1 MPAATQI
8 ATTYPN
14 AFNLPLDLNHPL
26 SPNRAL
32 AIHLPSPLTT
42 HKPSSIQDLT
52 TRLPS
57 LYSPTQ
63 GITNEHLLS
72 AHKATIVSPSPPID
86 YVLEK
91 QNLLGTHLAILD
103 AEGNEL
109 AEWRL
114 PVLRFRRG
122 VGNVVEVKF
131 PRGGGEAEVME
142 MRRLTEGKGREKEKE
157 LPVPIGTHHH
167 HVHHRH
173 AESFVKDGIAFLWE
187 AEPEALYQKALFK
200 VFFTAGNRWFW
211 RLVLIHP
218 KVVYDENGKARK
230 REVARFGQQNP
241 KDKEGLLVLDSR
253 EVDELIVVLTICA
266 MVEAKDAF
274 LK

>member
-1 MPAATQI
+1 MPAAI
-8 ATTYPN
+8 HPRTTYPN

-32 AIHLPSPLTT
+32 SIHLPSPLTT

-52 TRLPS
+52 SRLPS

-72 AHKATIVSPSPPID
+72 AHKATIASPSPPIN

-91 QNLLGTHLAILD
+91 QNLIGTHLAILD
-103 AEGNEL
+103 AEGNEI

-114 PVLRFRRG
+114 PILRLGRG

-131 PRGGGEAEVME
+131 PHGGGEAEIME
-142 MRRLTEGKGREKEKE
+142 MRKLTEGKGKERDKE
-157 LPVPIGTHHH
+157 VPVPASVHHH
-167 HVHHRH
+167 HIHQRH

-187 AEPEALYQKALFK
+187 AEPEALCQKALFK
-200 VFFTAGNRWFW
+200 V
-211 RLVLIHP
+211 VH
-218 KVVYDENGKARK
+218 DENGKARK
-230 REVARFGQQNP
+230 REVARFGQQNLR
-241 KDKEGLLVLDSR
+241 DREGLLVLDAR

-266 MVEAKDAF
+266 MVEAKDSF
-274 LK
+274 L

>member
-1 MPAATQI
+1 MPAATHTE
-8 ATTYPN
+8 AMYPN

-32 AIHLPSPLTT
+32 AVHLPAPLTT
-42 HKPSSIQDLT
+42 HKPASIQDLT
-52 TRLPS
+52 NRLPY

-91 QNLLGTHLAILD
+91 QNILGTHLAILD
-103 AEGNEL
+103 AEGNEV

-114 PVLRFRRG
+114 PVLRFGRG

-142 MRRLTEGKGREKEKE
+142 MRRLTEGKGKEKEKD
-157 LPVPIGTHHH
+157 LSLPIGIHHYH
-167 HVHHRH
+167 GHHRH
-173 AESFVKDGIAFLWE
+173 AESFVKDGVAFLWE
-187 AEPEALYQKALFK
+187 PEPEALCQKALFK
-200 VFFTAGNRWFW
+200 VFFFFTFGYQN
-211 RLVLIHP
+211 L
-218 KVVYDENGKARK
+218 GKER
-230 REVARFGQQNP
+230 G
-241 KDKEGLLVLDSR
+241 
-253 EVDELIVVLTICA
+253 
-266 MVEAKDAF
+266 
-274 LK
+274 

>member
-8 ATTYPN
+8 PTTYPN

-103 AEGNEL
+103 AEGNEV

-114 PVLRFRRG
+114 PILRFRRG

-142 MRRLTEGKGREKEKE
+142 MRRLTEGKGKEKDKE
-157 LPVPIGTHHH
+157 LPVPIGTHHD

-187 AEPEALYQKALFK
+187 PEPEALYQKALFK
-200 VFFTAGNRWFW
+200 V
-211 RLVLIHP
+211 VH
-218 KVVYDENGKARK
+218 DENGKARK

-241 KDKEGLLVLDSR
+241 KDREGLLVLDSR

-266 MVEAKDAF
+266 MVEAKDSF
-274 LK
+274 L